1 MEEKEKNEIL
11 KITKAEQYRTVDELL
26 EKSKANANYYTLL
39 VLSSLII
46 AAGLI
51 LDSPA
56 VVIGGML
63 VTPVLT
69 PVLALALGISASQ
82 ISFLKRD
89 LILLGK
95 SFLIILASAFL
106 VAVIFGTK
114 GDSSF
119 FTSTFKTATLYFL
132 VAFVSGIAA
141 TFAWTKKELSEV
153 LPGIAISVALVPP
166 LSLIGIAL
174 SLFNFE
180 SARFHFFV
188 FIFNF
193 IGIVMGSL
201 IIFSLLKFHRTEKK
215 ISQEI
220 KKEEKAEVK

>member
-1 MEEKEKNEIL
+1 MKSEKDKGIL
-11 KITKAEQYRTVDELL
+11 EITKAEQYRTVNELL
-26 EKSKANANYYTLL
+26 EKSRSNANYYTLL

-51 LDSPA
+51 LDSSA
-56 VVIGGML
+56 VIIGGML

-106 VAVIFGTK
+106 VAVIFGAK

-119 FTSTFKTATLYFL
+119 FTNTFKTATLYFL
-132 VAFVSGIAA
+132 VALVSGIAA

-166 LSLIGIAL
+166 LSLVGIAL
-174 SLFNFE
+174 SLADFE
-180 SARFHFFV
+180 SARFYFFV
-188 FIFNF
+188 FLFNF
-193 IGIVMGSL
+193 IGIAMGSL
-201 IIFSLLKFHRTEKK
+201 TVFSLLKFHRTEKK
-215 ISQEI
+215 INR
-220 KKEEKAEVK
+220 EVKKSL